1 VRLADRVVVV
11 TGGAQGIGRG
21 IARRLAR
28 EGATI
33 VIGDR
38 NAAGQATVDEIAS
51 ELGVAARFRQVNVG
65 YEDQV
70 AEFFAWIGTELG
82 RVDVLVNNAQ
92 GFNGVA
98 AIEDKT
104 LGEYDYSLRTGLYAS
119 IWAMQAAFP
128 YMRDQGGGSI
138 VNLGSLDGIMGK
150 PFLSDYDITKEAI
163 RGLTKV
169 AAREWGPHQI
179 RVNCIAPSA
188 MTAATERAIRQWDG
202 FEEVLLASTPLG
214 RIGDP
219 EDDIGGVALFLASD
233 DSRYVT
239 GMTLY
244 ADGGMFLCPPLQPVV
259 VDPSLVRPERR
270 VQWVS
275 QRSAPPDAPR

>member
-1 VRLADRVVVV
+1 VRLADRVIVV
-11 TGGAQGIGRG
+11 TGAARGIGKG

-33 VIGDR
+33 MIGDR
-38 NAAGQATVDEIAS
+38 DQEAGEATAR
-51 ELGVAARFRQVNVG
+51 ELGADFATPVLFRQVNVG

-70 AEFFAWIGTELG
+70 TDFFGWVGREMG

-98 AIEDKT
+98 PIEAKST
-104 LGEYDYSLRTGLYAS
+104 GEYDYSLRTGLYSS
-119 IWAMQAAFP
+119 IWAMQASFP

-138 VNLGSLDGIMGK
+138 INLVSLDGIMGK
-150 PFLSDYDITKEAI
+150 PFLSDYDVAKEAI

-179 RVNCIAPSA
+179 RVNCLAPSA
-188 MTAATERAIRQWDG
+188 MTAATERAIRQWEG
-202 FEEVLLASTPLG
+202 FAEVLLASTPLG

-219 EDDIGGVALFLASD
+219 EEDIGGVALFLASD

-244 ADGGMFLCPPLQPVV
+244 ADGGMFLCPPLQPVTA
-259 VDPSLVRPERR
+259 DPSLPRPERR
-270 VQWVS
+270 VQWIPS
-275 QRSAPPDAPR
+275 K

>member
-1 VRLADRVVVV
+1 MRLADRVVVV

-28 EGATI
+28 EGAAI

-38 NAAGQATVDEIAS
+38 DQLKGEETAAELSAEFATPA
-51 ELGVAARFRQVNVG
+51 LFRQVNVG
-65 YEDQV
+65 YEEQVNDFFVWVGDQV
-70 AEFFAWIGTELG
+70 G
-82 RVDVLVNNAQ
+82 RIDVLVNNAQ

-98 AIEDKT
+98 PIETKT
-104 LGEYDYSLRTGLYAS
+104 TGEYDYSLRTGLYSS
-119 IWAMQAAFP
+119 IWAMQATFP

-138 VNLGSLDGIMGK
+138 INLASLDGIMGK
-150 PFLSDYDITKEAI
+150 PFLSDYDVTKEAI

-188 MTAATERAIRQWDG
+188 MTAATERAIRQWEG
-202 FEEVLLASTPLG
+202 FAEVILASTPLG

-219 EDDIGGVALFLASD
+219 EEDIGGVALFLASE

-244 ADGGMFLCPPLQPVV
+244 ADGGMFLCPPLQPVTA
-259 VDPSLVRPERR
+259 DPSLPRPQRR
-270 VQWVS
+270 LQWT
-275 QRSAPPDAPR
+275 PTK

>member
-1 VRLADRVVVV
+1 MRLADRVVVV
-11 TGGAQGIGRG
+11 TGGAQGIGKG

-38 NAAGQATVDEIAS
+38 NADGGQATVDEIARD
-51 ELGVAARFRQVNVG
+51 LAVPAYFRQVNVG

-70 AEFFAWIGTELG
+70 AAFFDWVNHEFG

-104 LGEYDYSLRTGLYAS
+104 TGEYDYSLRTGLYSS
-119 IWAMQAAFP
+119 IWGMQAVFP
-128 YMRDQGGGSI
+128 TMRDQGGGSI
-138 VNLGSLDGIMGK
+138 INLGSLDAVTGK
-150 PFLSDYDITKEAI
+150 PFLSDYVIAKESI

-179 RVNCIAPSA
+179 RVNCICPNA
-188 MTAATERAIRQWDG
+188 MTAALERAIRQWDG
-202 FEEVLLASTPLG
+202 FAEAILAATPLG

-219 EDDIGGVALFLASD
+219 EEDIGGVALFLASD
-233 DSRYVT
+233 DSRYLT

-244 ADGGMFLCPPLQPVV
+244 ADGGLFLSPPPQPVTN
-259 VDPSLVRPERR
+259 DPSLPRPERR
-270 VQWVS
+270 LQWIP
-275 QRSAPPDAPR
+275 QK

>member
-38 NAAGQATVDEIAS
+38 STAGQATAD
-51 ELGVAARFRQVNVG
+51 ELGGPALFRQVNVG
-65 YEDQV
+65 YQDQV
-70 AEFFAWIGTELG
+70 VDFIAWVGQELG
-82 RVDVLVNNAQ
+82 RIDVLVNNAQ

-104 LGEYDYSLRTGLYAS
+104 VGEYDYSLRTGLYSS

-138 VNLGSLDGIMGK
+138 INLGSLDGIMGK

-188 MTAATERAIRQWDG
+188 MTAATERAIRQWEG
-202 FEEVLLASTPLG
+202 FAEVILASTPLG

-219 EDDIGGVALFLASD
+219 EEDIGGVALFLASD
-233 DSRYVT
+233 DSRYLT

-244 ADGGMFLCPPLQPVV
+244 ADGGMFLCPPLQPVT
-259 VDPSLVRPERR
+259 VDPSLARPERR
-270 VQWVS
+270 VQWMP
-275 QRSAPPDAPR
+275 QK

>member
-1 VRLADRVVVV
+1 MRLADRVVVV
-11 TGGAQGIGRG
+11 TGGAQGIGKG

-38 NAAGQATVDEIAS
+38 YAEGGQATTDEIAT
-51 ELGVAARFRQVNVG
+51 ELGVPAHFRQVNVG

-70 AEFFAWIGTELG
+70 KAFFEWVIAEVG

-92 GFNGVA
+92 GFNA
-98 AIEDKT
+98 LATIEDKT
-104 LGEYDYSLRTGLYAS
+104 TGEYDYSLRTGLYSS
-119 IWAMQAAFP
+119 IWAMQAVFGT
-128 YMRDQGGGSI
+128 MRDEGGGSI
-138 VNLGSLDGIMGK
+138 INFGSLDAVAGK
-150 PFLSDYDITKEAI
+150 PLLSDYTVAKEAI

-179 RVNCIAPSA
+179 RVNCICPSA
-188 MTAATERAIRQWDG
+188 MTTATERAIRQWDG
-202 FEEVLLASTPLG
+202 FAEVILAATPLG

-219 EDDIGGVALFLASD
+219 EEDIGGVALFLASD
-233 DSRYVT
+233 DSRYLT

-244 ADGGMFLCPPLQPVV
+244 ADGGMFLSPPPQSVTY
-259 VDPSLVRPERR
+259 DPSHPRPERR
-270 VQWVS
+270 LQW
-275 QRSAPPDAPR
+275 APQE